1 MFENI
6 FEDKMYII
14 YYSIYLINSF
24 FYNNFYNAII
34 NYILIDKFSANNSAI
49 SRIFENLGIFII
61 NSNQKEILIDYNFGI
76 RFVMYIL
83 LIFAS
88 FIFNEFFVI
97 NKCGLA
103 NNTKLFLEYK
113 EKKDLSL
120 IEENDEKL
128 QPGIVV
134 DGYDIYSVELDD
146 NNNDEERRTEMSN
159 YSMK

>member
-6 FEDKMYII
+6 FEDKMYIL

-24 FYNNFYNAII
+24 FYNII
-34 NYILIDKFSANNSAI
+34 NDILIDKFSANHSAI

-61 NSNQKEILIDYNFGI
+61 NSIQKEILIDYNFGI

-97 NKCGLA
+97 NHCGLA

-113 EKKDLSL
+113 KKKGLSL